1 MASAPGTAV
10 GETFAHWS
18 ERLAELHARIAHRF
32 RRPEVRARAHRYLA
46 GLLNRVERKNGWQLA
61 EASGEQH
68 PRSVQRL
75 LSDAVWDADAVR
87 DDLRTYVVDHLGDTA
102 SGVLIID
109 DTGFV
114 KKGDKSCGVAQQD
127 TGTVGETANCQVGVF
142 LAYASGKGA
151 AFLDRALY
159 LPCSWTEDAE
169 RCRVAGVPTDVRFA
183 TKLDLAQRM
192 LERAFDAAVPA
203 GWVVAD
209 SFYGRS
215 HAFRRWLEERE
226 QPYVLMVPKTN
237 TVWYEG
243 RRQTAAQLGEQ
254 LPAAAWTLRSVGH
267 GVQGE
272 RCSLWACLP
281 LSDACPAGTR
291 RWLLLQQDVEDAT
304 DRAYHL
310 AAGPTD
316 TPVEELLRVCGSR
329 WQIEEGFAQ
338 AKGEV
343 GLDQYEVRTW
353 AAWHRFITLCLLAH
367 AYLAVTRATATAEEH
382 TAEKGGPAPS

>member
-1 MASAPGTAV
+1 MASAQGGVV
-10 GETFAHWS
+10 GEALTRWS
-18 ERLAELHARIAHRF
+18 AALAELHARIAPRF
-32 RRPEVRARAHRYLA
+32 WRPEVRERVGRYLT
-46 GLLNRVERKNGWQLA
+46 GLLARVERKNGWQLA
-61 EASGEQH
+61 EAMGEHQ

-75 LSDAVWDADAVR
+75 LSAALWDADAVR
-87 DDLRTYVVDHLGDTA
+87 DDLRTYVIDHLGDAA

-114 KKGDKSCGVAQQD
+114 KKGDQSCGVARQY
-127 TGTVGETANCQVGVF
+127 TGTVGDTANAQVGVF
-142 LAYASGKGA
+142 LAYASTKGA

-159 LPCSWTEDAE
+159 LPHSWTDDPE
-169 RCRVAGVPTDVRFA
+169 RSRTAGVPTDVRFA
-183 TKLDLAQRM
+183 TKLVLARRL
-192 LERAFDAAVPA
+192 LERALDAAVPA

-215 HAFRRWLEERE
+215 NAFRRWLEARA

-243 RRQTAAQLGEQ
+243 RRQTAAQHGER
-254 LPAAAWTLRSVGH
+254 LPADAWTLRSVGL

-272 RCSLWACLP
+272 RCAWWACLP
-281 LSDACPAGTR
+281 LSDACPAGMC
-291 RWLLLQQDVEDAT
+291 RWLLIQQDAVDASE
-304 DRAYHL
+304 RAYHL
-310 AAGPTD
+310 AYGPAET
-316 TPVEELLRVCGSR
+316 TEAELLRVCGRR

-353 AAWHRFITLCLLAH
+353 TAWHRFVTLCLLAH
-367 AYLAVTRATATAEEH
+367 AYLVVTRHAATAEEQV
-382 TAEKGGPAPS
+382 AEKGASPPT